1 MKKLIFSLL
10 AISVLMTSCDD
21 GWGIFDGGNRIT
33 GKGAV
38 ERTTRDVK
46 DFKSIDLATS
56 ANVFVKQGTAFKV
69 EVEAQKN
76 IAEVFETVVEDGV
89 LKLKTKKGIWNL
101 TYEKLNVYVE
111 MPTVETL
118 EISGSGD
125 MMVET
130 ALSGDKMRLHIS
142 GSGNILAEKGVIVKA
157 LEIGLS
163 GSGDVK
169 ASGISASELSTEIT
183 GSGGLELT
191 GTADKANYSISGSGD
206 ISAKNVKSKTV
217 EAHISGSGSISCHAD
232 ESLDAHASGSGDIT
246 YSGNATSVKSK
257 ASGSGSVTKE

>member
-1 MKKLIFSLL
+1 MKKLIFSVCVL
-10 AISVLMTSCDD
+10 SFLMTSCDD

-76 IAEVFETVVEDGV
+76 IADVFETVVENGV
-89 LKLKTKKGIWNL
+89 LKLKTKSGVWNL

-111 MPTVETL
+111 MPTVEG
-118 EISGSGD
+118 INIGGSGD
-125 MMVET
+125 ITAET
-130 ALSGDKMRLHIS
+130 ALSGDKITLHIS
-142 GSGNILAEKGVIVKA
+142 GSGNLMAEKGVTAKT
-157 LEIGLS
+157 LEIGLT

-169 ASGISASELSTEIT
+169 ADGIATGELSAEIS
-183 GSGGLELT
+183 GSGGLKLA
-191 GTADKANYSISGSGD
+191 GTADNATYSVTGSGD
-206 ISAKNVKSKTV
+206 ISAKNVKSKSV
-217 EAHISGSGSISCHAD
+217 EAVISGSGDISCHAD
-232 ESLDAHASGSGDIT
+232 EALDAQASGSGSIT
-246 YSGNATSVKSK
+246 YSGNATSVKSH